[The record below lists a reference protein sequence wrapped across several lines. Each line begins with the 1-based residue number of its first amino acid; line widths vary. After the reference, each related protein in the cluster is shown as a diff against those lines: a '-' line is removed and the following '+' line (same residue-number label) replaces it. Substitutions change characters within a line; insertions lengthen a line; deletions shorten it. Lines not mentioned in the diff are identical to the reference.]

1 MISKRYNKLFNNF
14 EVLKQTDAKHRVS
27 LDNIAQV
34 KKELKDIKNIGKFT
48 SKKSNVF
55 FDDIKLNYKQ
65 IDTELNHLRDAILT
79 DQIFDNSEV
88 QILSNK
94 FNDIFDISHSLN
106 LIKNVLDK
114 KNIITDI
121 LYLELHQSQTS
132 FSKLFKTELNNL
144 LNEKKTTKGVNSD
157 LINFKNILDKYTEFN
172 QKKIDETKNKNGVD
186 ISVLFLNKKYI
197 ANILSTKQIDNVES
211 YTERLFGEINNF
223 NEAFN
228 DLLTQYEKHINSSA
242 GQINKKIKEHLENK
256 NLKNK
261 NILKDIEF
269 ILNANKTA
277 FEQTQDKKEAEKER
291 LRLEKEA
298 EEERLRQEEQKRLIA
313 QKNAERVEEQAN
325 LEAKKRKESS
335 EKLGYFIGFIAL
347 IALAA
352 LCLWGLWELSI
363 YIWLSYAGI
372 VVNTIGAVLAIIS
385 AIVFFGAS
393 KLLGVIFFVITA
405 FIYIFLDDLVPHTDI
420 KSNNKTE
427 IIKKLKV
434 PSLIPNQIKKCP
446 SSGYKDNCKG
456 RMSYGSDTYIGFF
469 KNNKRHGQGTYVYKN
484 GTKLTGTFYKSLPS
498 YGTETYAGKWKG
510 DRYTGNFENWNRSGQ
525 GTYYFQ
531 NGDKYSGN
539 WKNNKKHGRGNYTWK
554 SGIKYVGQWQ
564 KNEMHGQG
572 VKTFKNGK
580 IQKGIWKN
588 DKFIGSKS
596 EKSLSKYQTK
606 AKETIKSYQNKKCPS
621 SGYKDNCIGRIIY
634 TSDNVYEGFFK
645 KNKRHGQGT
654 YYFNKGKWKGDK
666 YIGQWKDNKYY
677 GEGTYY
683 WNNGRKYVGQWK
695 NDKKHGQGTL
705 SWPNGNKYVGQWQK
719 GKQHGQ
725 GIKTYKNGKIEK
737 GIWKNGNFLYVQE
750 SQNP

>member
-34 KKELKDIKNIGKFT
+34 KKELKDIKNIGKLT

-55 FDDIKLNYKQ
+55 FDDIKLNYNQ
-65 IDTELNHLRDAILT
+65 IDTELNHLRDTILT
-79 DQIFDNSEV
+79 DQMFDNSEV

-114 KNIITDI
+114 KNIITDT
-121 LYLELHQSQTS
+121 LYLELDQSITS
-132 FSKLFKTELNNL
+132 FSKIFRTELNNI
-144 LNEKKTTKGVNSD
+144 LNEKKTIKGINSD

-172 QKKIDETKNKNGVD
+172 QKKFDETKNKNGVD

-211 YTERLFGEINNF
+211 YTERLFREINNF

-242 GQINKKIKEHLENK
+242 GQINNKIREHLENK

-277 FEQTQDKKEAEKER
+277 FEQTQVKKEAEEER

-325 LEAKKRKESS
+325 LEAQKRKESS

-393 KLLGVIFFVITA
+393 KLLGVIFFVVTA
-405 FIYIFLDDLVPHTDI
+405 CIYIFLDDLVPNTNI

-434 PSLIPNQIKKCP
+434 PSKNSLNSNQIKNCP

-456 RMSYGSDTYIGFF
+456 RMSYSSGDTYSGFF

-498 YGTETYAGKWKG
+498 YGTKTYAGKWKG

-525 GTYYFQ
+525 GNYF
-531 NGDKYSGN
+531 
-539 WKNNKKHGRGNYTWK
+539 WKNGNKYF
-554 SGIKYVGQWQ
+554 GQWQ
-564 KNEMHGQG
+564 KN
-572 VKTFKNGK
+572 K
-580 IQKGIWKN
+580 
-588 DKFIGSKS
+588 
-596 EKSLSKYQTK
+596 L
-606 AKETIKSYQNKKCPS
+606 
-621 SGYKDNCIGRIIY
+621 
-634 TSDNVYEGFFK
+634 
-645 KNKRHGQGT
+645 HGQGT
-654 YYFNKGKWKGDK
+654 FTWK
-666 YIGQWKDNKYY
+666 
-677 GEGTYY
+677 
-683 WNNGRKYVGQWK
+683 
-695 NDKKHGQGTL
+695 
-705 SWPNGNKYVGQWQK
+705 SGNKYVGQWEK
-719 GKQHGQ
+719 GNQHGQ
-725 GIKTYKNGKIEK
+725 GIKTYNNGKIEK
-737 GIWKNGNFLYVQE
+737 GIWKSGKFLYVQE